1 MTAPTAYLC
10 SRIFDGETIHLGM
23 ALLVADGRV
32 GGLCAQDQLPTD
44 AQIVDLGDGLLTPG
58 LIDLQVNGGGG
69 LMLGDAKSI
78 ADIERI
84 CAAHLT
90 LGTTALTPTL
100 ITDTPETTQKVVNLG
115 IEAWAKGVPG
125 FQGLHLEGPHLFAGR
140 KGAHDPDLIRPMSDK
155 DMALY
160 LRAARE
166 LPSLIMT
173 VAPETVRPDQI
184 AELAS
189 AGVHVSLGHSGAS
202 YELCRQAVEAGASLV
217 THLFNAMSPLQHR
230 EPGLVGAALDLGA
243 LSAGIIADGV
253 HVDPVAMR
261 VALKAKSGPGR
272 IFLVTDAM
280 SQTGTDVT
288 SFFLGGREIFR
299 RGGTLTLADGTLAGA
314 DIDLP
319 ASLRFLTGTLEMPL
333 ETALAMATSDPA
345 DVLARP
351 LGRLEE
357 GYPADFVLFGENLA
371 VDGVWL
377 GGERQARS
385 RSLPSH

>member
-10 SRIFDGETIHLGM
+10 SRIFDGETIHRDM

-230 EPGLVGAALDLGA
+230 EPGLVGAALDLGG